1 VNTGDQPK
9 RRPDTDD
16 TSTPATR
23 APVLLARASTAVVI
37 TLALAQTI
45 LAGNFL
51 GGQYDALGLHAL
63 GARAITITSAVQ
75 IAILAWLWRMGGP
88 RAALFA
94 GVVQT
99 LLLVAEF
106 AAGELR
112 LTALH
117 IPLGVA
123 LVVGITQLTTM
134 IWRMPV
140 PVRHPLDNAEVA
152 R

>member
-1 VNTGDQPK
+1 MGDTLTP
-9 RRPDTDD
+9 
-16 TSTPATR
+16 TSRVPL
-23 APVLLARASTAVVI
+23 LLARASTTVLIA
-37 TLALAQTI
+37 LALAQVI

-75 IAILAWLWRMGGP
+75 IVILAWLWRAGGP
-88 RAALFA
+88 RAAFFA

-99 LLLVAEF
+99 MLLVAEF

-112 LTALH
+112 LAALH
-117 IPLGVA
+117 IPLGVL

-134 IWRMPV
+134 IWRIPQPTRSPV
-140 PVRHPLDNAEVA
+140 ANTQVTS
-152 R
+152 

>member
-1 VNTGDQPK
+1 MGNTA
-9 RRPDTDD
+9 RPT
-16 TSTPATR
+16 AR
-23 APVLLARASTAVVI
+23 APLLLARVSTALLFV
-37 TLALAQTI
+37 LALTQAI

-75 IAILAWLWRMGGP
+75 IVVLAWVWHNGGQRGP
-88 RAALFA
+88 FFA

-106 AAGELR
+106 ATGELR

-117 IPLGVA
+117 IPLGVL
-123 LVVGITQLTTM
+123 LVVGIVQLATM
-134 IWRMPV
+134 VWRIPL
-140 PVRHPLDNAEVA
+140 PARHAVDDIELTP
-152 R
+152 

>member
-1 VNTGDQPK
+1 MGD
-9 RRPDTDD
+9 TL
-16 TSTPATR
+16 TPASR
-23 APVLLARASTAVVI
+23 VPLLLARASTTVLIA
-37 TLALAQTI
+37 LALAQVI

-63 GARAITITSAVQ
+63 GARAITISSAVQ
-75 IAILAWLWRMGGP
+75 IAILAWLWRTGGP
-88 RAALFA
+88 RAAFFA

-112 LTALH
+112 LAALH
-117 IPLGVA
+117 IPLGVL

-134 IWRMPV
+134 IWRIPQPPRSPV
-140 PVRHPLDNAEVA
+140 ANTQVTS
-152 R
+152 

>member
-1 VNTGDQPK
+1 MG
-9 RRPDTDD
+9 TDMD
-16 TSTPATR
+16 GTSGPATR
-23 APVLLARASTAVVI
+23 APLLLARASTAVVI
-37 TLALAQTI
+37 ALALAQTI

-63 GARAITITSAVQ
+63 GARAITIASAVQ
-75 IAILAWLWRMGGP
+75 IAILARLWRAGGP

-134 IWRMPV
+134 IWHMPV
-140 PVRHPLDNAEVA
+140 PARRLVDNLQVVP
-152 R
+152 

>member
-1 VNTGDQPK
+1 MGD
-9 RRPDTDD
+9 TL
-16 TSTPATR
+16 TR
-23 APVLLARASTAVVI
+23 ASRVPLLLARASTTVLVA
-37 TLALAQTI
+37 LALAQVI

-75 IAILAWLWRMGGP
+75 IVILAWLWRTGGP
-88 RAALFA
+88 RTALFA

-112 LTALH
+112 LAALH
-117 IPLGVA
+117 IPLGVL

-134 IWRMPV
+134 IWRIPRPTRRPIANTQV
-140 PVRHPLDNAEVA
+140 TS
-152 R
+152 